1 MRFPNSYK
9 FLKNQP
15 EFTLQKS
22 VCQYLNI
29 QYPKAVYMSD
39 TVASIKLTIPQ
50 QVRNKAIQK
59 DGFKCPDLLIFE
71 PNENFK
77 GLFIELKNETPFKKN
92 GEIKASQNNHLE
104 LQLKTLEQM
113 KERGYYATFSWGFEM
128 TKKIIDDY
136 FSNKLA

>member
-1 MRFPNSYK
+1 M
-9 FLKNQP
+9 KNQP

-22 VCQYLNI
+22 ICQYLKI
-29 QYPKAVYMSD
+29 QYPNALFMSD

-71 PNENFK
+71 PNEKYK
-77 GLFIELKNETPFKKN
+77 GLFIELKVETPFKKN

-104 LQLKTLEQM
+104 MQMHTIEQM
-113 KERGYYATFSWGFEM
+113 KKRGYYAAFSWGFEM

-136 FSNKLA
+136 FDNKISENI